1 MGRPKVRGRIDTI
14 ATPLHPS
21 SRAARRTRSQ
31 DFTPGGQTEPV
42 EKDSVGATQ
51 YYGPGGHGGM
61 SRVPPAARKLV
72 KMVERSLKREGGPA
86 ECAENFLFTIADL
99 MGSRD
104 PLMDRLDEA
113 RVIASNIIATGF
125 AGHHWARKYYGALKR
140 DLSPKCFKFLVK
152 QTKKARGEGPAP
164 LDDTADEFGSLP
176 PLDEGDVSREKRM
189 RDMEQDMP
197 QAAAAPDPM
206 QQASPASLID
216 QARSLISKLT
226 KSTQAS
232 VQGRNM
238 QYSPSRSTKKSLEEL
253 DALLDE
259 LSEYV
264 GAEQKDDHWFDD
276 EHETMAD
283 RKFADRPQD
292 EEDTFSADKESYI
305 ARESKLRR

>member
-1 MGRPKVRGRIDTI
+1 MPIGELYMKITKKELNLLI
-14 ATPLHPS
+14 
-21 SRAARRTRSQ
+21 
-31 DFTPGGQTEPV
+31 
-42 EKDSVGATQ
+42 
-51 YYGPGGHGGM
+51 
-61 SRVPPAARKLV
+61 
-72 KMVERSLKREGGPA
+72 
-86 ECAENFLFTIADL
+86 
-99 MGSRD
+99 
-104 PLMDRLDEA
+104 LDELNN
-113 RVIASNIIATGF
+113 V
-125 AGHHWARKYYGALKR
+125 LM
-140 DLSPKCFKFLVK
+140 
-152 QTKKARGEGPAP
+152 
-164 LDDTADEFGSLP
+164 
-176 PLDEGDVSREKRM
+176 EGDVSREKRM

-197 QAAAAPDPM
+197 QVAAAPDPM

>member
-1 MGRPKVRGRIDTI
+1 
-14 ATPLHPS
+14 
-21 SRAARRTRSQ
+21 
-31 DFTPGGQTEPV
+31 
-42 EKDSVGATQ
+42 
-51 YYGPGGHGGM
+51 
-61 SRVPPAARKLV
+61 
-72 KMVERSLKREGGPA
+72 
-86 ECAENFLFTIADL
+86 
-99 MGSRD
+99 
-104 PLMDRLDEA
+104 
-113 RVIASNIIATGF
+113 
-125 AGHHWARKYYGALKR
+125 
-140 DLSPKCFKFLVK
+140 
-152 QTKKARGEGPAP
+152 
-164 LDDTADEFGSLP
+164 
-176 PLDEGDVSREKRM
+176 
-189 RDMEQDMP
+189 
-197 QAAAAPDPM
+197 
-206 QQASPASLID
+206 ASPASLID